1 MERREHY
8 DPEDIEQLL
17 MERSYDE
24 LLEEE
29 RAYVLRHLSGREEYE
44 AMRKLLDHVQR
55 SEPEPDLLDADP
67 SVRAHVMQVFR
78 DQRKPQWRVWLNSV
92 GALLMPEDASAMW
105 RPALALAGLAAV
117 ITTGVWLFRSG
128 DKAPD
133 QLADLQKVEQAEP
146 NKPIAPIGNEP
157 SVDAPAPTT
166 KNELAAQHE
175 QLQNTVNDAQG
186 TLLEERRE
194 SPATGSAMEEVDDV
208 VVASAEP
215 AADEE
220 VVYARKDVAASADR
234 MRNADT
240 VQFEDAVKFTQ
251 AAPTATNSGY
261 VNNWSLANAD
271 GTVARQT
278 AVAKEKKMEERRAKA
293 GSDRE
298 RASSRSLAEDPM
310 AIALLSAAW

>member
-24 LLEEE
+24 LLDEE

-55 SEPEPDLLDADP
+55 SEPEPELLDADP
-67 SVRAHVMQVFR
+67 AVRAHVMQVFR
-78 DQRKPQWRVWLNSV
+78 DQSKPQWRVWLNSV
-92 GALLMPEDASAMW
+92 GALLMPEEASAMW
-105 RPALALAGLAAV
+105 RPALALAGLTAV
-117 ITTGVWLFRSG
+117 ITTGVWLYRSG
-128 DKAPD
+128 DQAPD
-133 QLADLQKVEQAEP
+133 QLADLKKVEQAEP
-146 NKPIAPIGNEP
+146 RKPSVPVDNAPIA
-157 SVDAPAPTT
+157 DAPAPTT
-166 KNELAAQHE
+166 KNELAAQQ
-175 QLQNTVNDAQG
+175 QLQSTVSDAQG
-186 TLLEERRE
+186 TLQEERRE
-194 SPATGSAMEEVDDV
+194 APATGSTLEEVADV
-208 VVASAEP
+208 AIASAEP
-215 AADEE
+215 VADEE
-220 VVYARKDVAASADR
+220 VAYARKDVAASADR

-261 VNNWSLANAD
+261 VNNWSMANAD

-278 AVAKEKKMEERRAKA
+278 AAAKEKKMEDRRSKA

-298 RASSRSLAEDPM
+298 RASSRSLSEDQT

>member
-24 LLEEE
+24 LLDEE

-55 SEPEPDLLDADP
+55 SEPEPELLDADP
-67 SVRAHVMQVFR
+67 AVRAHVMQVFR
-78 DQRKPQWRVWLNSV
+78 DQSKPQWRVWLNSV
-92 GALLMPEDASAMW
+92 GALLMPEEASAMW

-117 ITTGVWLFRSG
+117 ITTGVWLYRSG
-128 DKAPD
+128 DQAPD
-133 QLADLQKVEQAEP
+133 QLADLKKVEQAEP
-146 NKPIAPIGNEP
+146 RKPSVPVDNAPIA
-157 SVDAPAPTT
+157 DAPAPTT
-166 KNELAAQHE
+166 KNELAAQQ
-175 QLQNTVNDAQG
+175 QLQPTVSNAQG
-186 TLLEERRE
+186 TLQEERRE
-194 SPATGSAMEEVDDV
+194 APATGSTLEEVADV
-208 VVASAEP
+208 AIASAEP
-215 AADEE
+215 VADEE
-220 VVYARKDVAASADR
+220 VAYARKDVAASADR

-261 VNNWSLANAD
+261 VNNWSMANAD

-278 AVAKEKKMEERRAKA
+278 AAAKEKKMEDRRSKA

-298 RASSRSLAEDPM
+298 RASSRSLSEDQT
-310 AIALLSAAW
+310 AIALLNAAW

>member
-55 SEPEPDLLDADP
+55 SEPEPELLDADP
-67 SVRAHVMQVFR
+67 AVRAHVMQVFR

-128 DKAPD
+128 DQMPD
-133 QLADLQKVEQAEP
+133 QLADLKKVEQAEP
-146 NKPIAPIGNEP
+146 RKSSAPVDNAPSADEP
-157 SVDAPAPTT
+157 TPTA
-166 KNELAAQHE
+166 KNELAAQQ
-175 QLQNTVNDAQG
+175 QLQPTVSDAQG
-186 TLLEERRE
+186 TLQEERMETPAAGSALEE
-194 SPATGSAMEEVDDV
+194 V
-208 VVASAEP
+208 VNVTVASAEP
-215 AADEE
+215 VADDEIA
-220 VVYARKDVAASADR
+220 YARKDVAASPD
-234 MRNADT
+234 MKRNTDS
-240 VQFEDAVKFTQ
+240 VQFSDAMDLTQ
-251 AAPTATNSGY
+251 TTPAATNSGY

-278 AVAKEKKMEERRAKA
+278 AAAKEKKMEERRSK
-293 GSDRE
+293 GRNDHQ
-298 RASSRSLAEDPM
+298 RASSRSLAEDQT

>member
-67 SVRAHVMQVFR
+67 AVRAHVMQVFR

-128 DKAPD
+128 DQAPD
-133 QLADLQKVEQAEP
+133 QLADLKKVEQAEP
-146 NKPIAPIGNEP
+146 HKPSAPVDNVP
-157 SVDAPAPTT
+157 SADAPTPTA
-166 KNELAAQHE
+166 KNELAAQQ
-175 QLQNTVNDAQG
+175 QLQPTVSDAQG
-186 TLLEERRE
+186 ALQEERME
-194 SPATGSAMEEVDDV
+194 TPTVGSAMEEVAGV
-208 VVASAEP
+208 AVASAVP
-215 AADEE
+215 VADEE

-234 MRNADT
+234 MRNADSI
-240 VQFEDAVKFTQ
+240 QLSDAVDLTLTSP
-251 AAPTATNSGY
+251 AATNSGY
-261 VNNWSLANAD
+261 VNNWSLANAE
-271 GTVARQT
+271 GTVARQ
-278 AVAKEKKMEERRAKA
+278 AAAAKEKKLEERRSKS
-293 GSDRE
+293 GRE
-298 RASSRSLAEDPM
+298 RASSRSLAEDQT

>member
-24 LLEEE
+24 LLDEE

-55 SEPEPDLLDADP
+55 SEPEPELLDADP
-67 SVRAHVMQVFR
+67 AVRAHVMQVFR
-78 DQRKPQWRVWLNSV
+78 DQSKPQWRVWLNSV
-92 GALLMPEDASAMW
+92 GALLMPEEASAMW

-117 ITTGVWLFRSG
+117 ITTGVWLYRSG
-128 DKAPD
+128 DRAPD
-133 QLADLQKVEQAEP
+133 QLADLKKVEQAEP
-146 NKPIAPIGNEP
+146 RKP
-157 SVDAPAPTT
+157 SVPVDNAPTADAPAPTT
-166 KNELAAQHE
+166 KNELAAQQ
-175 QLQNTVNDAQG
+175 QLQPTVSNAQG
-186 TLLEERRE
+186 TLQEERRE
-194 SPATGSAMEEVDDV
+194 APATGSTLEEVADV
-208 VVASAEP
+208 AIASAEP
-215 AADEE
+215 VADEE
-220 VVYARKDVAASADR
+220 VAYARKDVAASADR

-278 AVAKEKKMEERRAKA
+278 AAAKEKKMEDRRSKA

-298 RASSRSLAEDPM
+298 RASSRSLSEDQT